1 MTSPARSKYIFTLET
16 SGRSVVED
24 EVVDALYEAGC
35 DDAGI
40 GRFLGVHSLDFTR
53 EAGSYCEAVRTAIE
67 DVQSVPGVYVN
78 RVVNEDADTGDA
90 FTAAVNAALSSPAR
104 CPDVPGTQEQ
114 IELRRIWEMTAKAP
128 SDSVSGAAS

>member
-1 MTSPARSKYIFTLET
+1 MTSPARSKYIFKLET
-16 SGRSVVED
+16 SGRSVLED

-40 GRFLGVHSLDFTR
+40 GRFLGVHYLDFTR
-53 EAGSYCEAVRTAIE
+53 EAGSYCEAVRSAIE
-67 DVQSVPGVYVN
+67 DVQSVPSVWVT
-78 RVVNEDADTGDA
+78 RVVNEETNAGDA

-104 CPDVPGTQEQ
+104 CPDVPGTEEQ
-114 IELRRIWEMTAKAP
+114 IELRRIWEMAAKAP

>member
-1 MTSPARSKYIFTLET
+1 MTRSTYDFTLET
-16 SGRSVVED
+16 SGRNVLDD

-35 DDAGI
+35 DDATI
-40 GRFLGVHSLDFTR
+40 GRFLGVHCLDFTR
-53 EAGSYCEAVRTAIE
+53 EAGSYWEAVRTAIE
-67 DVQSVPGVYVN
+67 DVQSVPGVSVT
-78 RVVNEDADTGDA
+78 RVVNEDTAADDA

-114 IELRRIWEMTAKAP
+114 TELRRIWEMTAKAP

>member
-1 MTSPARSKYIFTLET
+1 MTTTTRSTFDFTLET
-16 SGRSVVED
+16 SGRSVLDD

-40 GRFLGVHSLDFTR
+40 GRFLGVECLEFNR
-53 EAGSYCEAVRTAIE
+53 EAGSYCEAVRTAIA
-67 DVQSVPGVYVN
+67 DVQSVPGVSVT
-78 RVVNEDADTGDA
+78 RVVNEDASAGDA

-104 CPDVPGTQEQ
+104 CPDVSGTQEQ

>member
-16 SGRSVVED
+16 SGRSVLDD

-40 GRFLGVHSLDFTR
+40 GRVLGVECLDFTR
-53 EAGSYCEAVRTAIE
+53 EADSYCEAVRTAIE
-67 DVQSVPGVYVN
+67 DVQSVPGV
-78 RVVNEDADTGDA
+78 RVTRIVNEDANAGDA
-90 FTAAVNAALSSPAR
+90 FTAPVNAALSAPAR

-114 IELRRIWEMTAKAP
+114 IELRRIWEMAAKAP
-128 SDSVSGAAS
+128 SASVPGAAS